1 MDIDNQTRMV
11 VLEKR
16 LCPDPD
22 THQRNT
28 LIHMV

>member
-11 VLEKR
+11 VLEKHLR
-16 LCPDPD
+16 PDLG

-28 LIHMV
+28 PIHMV